1 MTISLLKF
9 TVTLAFIQAVIAT
22 LGSLYF
28 SEILLFTPCTLCWY
42 QRIAMYPLVLILGV
56 GLLDKDERVYRYVLP
71 LSLTGWVI
79 SFYHILIQY
88 SVIEEST
95 NVCTIIGSC
104 TQRYIDWYGFIT
116 IPLMSFIAFTV
127 INILMIF
134 YIVGRNRGEGNK

>member
-56 GLLDKDERVYRYVLP
+56 GLIDRDEKLYRYVLP
-71 LSLTGWVI
+71 LSLTGWAI

-88 SVIEEST
+88 GVIAESSY
-95 NVCTIIGSC
+95 VCTLVGTC
-104 TQRYIDWYGFIT
+104 VQRFLYAFIS
-116 IPLMSFIAFTV
+116 IPLLSFLAFTV